1 MRVGAYV
8 DAYNL
13 YYGMRAHCGRG
24 TSGWRWLDV
33 RALLTTLIGERI
45 GWCQA
50 GARLDRVVYCTAAI
64 SARDNPSGHHDQD
77 VYLQAL
83 RASGSVDH
91 IEFGRYVTRVRR
103 APLAVQDRRGRPV
116 LTRPSGPMMVKDRAG
131 VDDPDATFMV
141 STAHREEKG
150 SDVNVASLLLLDVL
164 DCRVDAAVVVSNDS
178 DLALPIRAARNR
190 VPVGLVNPGTSYIA
204 GELKA
209 TPTAGVGDHWWRQLT
224 LMTAPATSFPTP
236 QPATL
241 GPPVGRD
248 QPRCPP
254 GVASTAVVQVSSTS
268 TRPAPRGP
276 GCS

>member
-1 MRVGAYV
+1 MRVGAYI

-24 TSGWRWLDV
+24 SPGWRWLDV
-33 RALLTTLIGERI
+33 RALLTTLIGERV
-45 GWCQA
+45 GWRQA

-64 SARDNPSGHHDQD
+64 SARDNPSGYRDQD

-83 RASGSVDH
+83 RASRSVDH

-103 APLAVQDRRGRPV
+103 APLAVPDRRGRPV
-116 LTRPSGPMMVKDRAG
+116 LTRPSGPIMIKNRAG
-131 VDDPDATFMV
+131 LDDSDATFMV

-164 DCRVDAAVVVSNDS
+164 DRRVDAAVVISNDS
-178 DLALPIRAARNR
+178 DLALPIRAARDR

-209 TPTAGVGDHWWRQLT
+209 TPTTGAGDHWWRQLT
-224 LMTAPATSFPTP
+224 PDDCTRHQLPDPA
-236 QPATL
+236 A
-241 GPPVGRD
+241 GH
-248 QPRCPP
+248 
-254 GVASTAVVQVSSTS
+254 
-268 TRPAPRGP
+268 TRPTGW
-276 GCS
+276 